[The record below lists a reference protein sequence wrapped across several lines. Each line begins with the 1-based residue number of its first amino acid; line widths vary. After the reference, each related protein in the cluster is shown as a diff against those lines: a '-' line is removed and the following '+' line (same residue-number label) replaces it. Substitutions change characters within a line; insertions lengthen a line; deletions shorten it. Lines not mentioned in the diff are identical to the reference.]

1 MLRYKRFVSRFVA
14 AALFV
19 FASGL
24 VGSKM
29 LTRSTTLEIDSSE
42 LTLSNFPFGQ
52 EKNLSFNVHNPSFFG
67 AAQIVG
73 LRGACGMGC
82 VEEVDFQP
90 FQLKPGETKRLTV
103 QFKSPREPGPIE
115 AAFSLYYTSNNRT
128 RCKELC
134 VRGNAVENENLDQP
148 L

>member
-1 MLRYKRFVSRFVA
+1 MLRYKWFVSRFVA

-19 FASGL
+19 LACGL
-24 VGSKM
+24 IGSTI
-29 LTRSTTLEIDSSE
+29 LTRSTSLEIESSE
-42 LTLSNFPFGQ
+42 LTLINFPFGQ
-52 EKNLSFNVHNPSFFG
+52 EKNLSFNVYNPSFFG
-67 AAQIVG
+67 AAQVVG
-73 LRGACGMGC
+73 LRGACGLGC

-103 QFKSPREPGPIE
+103 KFKSPREPGQIE

-134 VRGNAVENENLDQP
+134 VRGNAVENENLD
-148 L
+148 